1 MLSSFTTDFSS
12 DVAAKGESV
21 TTRVATAMTNQDLT
35 AGYTPGDV
43 TSSAKT
49 VTLDFFKGRVV
60 AFTDMEVAKGTLDLL
75 QRTFIRPAAHAVV
88 KGFMD
93 DLFAL
98 VLAGN
103 FSQSTLVTAAN
114 WDADDLA
121 DLAQQATDAAIPK
134 DDRFAILKP
143 AYFASLSKDNSIQNS
158 QAYGS
163 NSAIVNNVVPRVH
176 GFAIHEYADVPAN
189 AQALEGIAGNK
200 QGLILAARVPAI
212 PQNWYGEV
220 STVSDPQSGLTL
232 QFRSWYDGN
241 AGKQLISVGVIYG
254 VQIGVTGNIIRIRSA

>member
-1 MLSSFTTDFSS
+1 MSNTIGGINLQQISMMTLDTLLQDMPMLSSFTTDFSS

-103 FSQSTLVTAAN
+103 FSQ
-114 WDADDLA
+114 
-121 DLAQQATDAAIPK
+121 
-134 DDRFAILKP
+134 
-143 AYFASLSKDNSIQNS
+143 
-158 QAYGS
+158 
-163 NSAIVNNVVPRVH
+163 
-176 GFAIHEYADVPAN
+176 
-189 AQALEGIAGNK
+189 
-200 QGLILAARVPAI
+200 
-212 PQNWYGEV
+212 
-220 STVSDPQSGLTL
+220 
-232 QFRSWYDGN
+232 
-241 AGKQLISVGVIYG
+241 
-254 VQIGVTGNIIRIRSA
+254 